1 MTLTDLYIPSSYE
14 TIELGACR
22 NCYMLKNVT
31 LENGVKKLG
40 LASFSGYNLSK
51 VTLPD
56 TLLDWGIMPFG
67 TSTAIEYVLK
77 GMIPQS
83 SITCRRT
90 E

>member
-1 MTLTDLYIPSSYE
+1 MLY
-14 TIELGACR
+14 AQ
-22 NCYMLKNVT
+22 NVT

-67 TSTAIEYVLK
+67 TTTAIEYVLK
-77 GMIPQS
+77 GDNVNYVQEDGINLG
-83 SITCRRT
+83 RRQDRGLRRQFDRVRRHCFP
-90 E
+90 